1 LTIDI
6 HYKAS
11 LFSTLVET
19 CESIRIT
26 TSKNKKVD
34 LIVQYISGLDED
46 SLPIAVLFLSG
57 KIFPRG
63 SINNLNVGFR
73 TILLSLL
80 EISRLD
86 ETDIMRIH
94 LEHGDLGA
102 IAEYAI
108 SKKKIVTLFDSVET
122 LEEKPTLK
130 EIYDQFKKIANLR
143 GPRSNNDKKNILK
156 GLLLRCSPLEA
167 KYLVKIIS
175 NEMRIGSYDGLI
187 EMAISK
193 AFEKNIENIREAM
206 LMSGDIANVAL
217 LSKRDALNF
226 VTIKPFVPMS
236 FMLADVMFTAEEI
249 VKYFDKPLFCE
260 YKYDGIRVQMHKF
273 GGVCK
278 LYSRNLDDI
287 SYAFP
292 ELTNSALDVQR
303 KKVKTSQIKHDVHP
317 DKSEVSDIYCNDI
330 NFILDGELIAFKNDK
345 PLPFQELQK
354 RLRRKSMTSTI
365 LSEIPIC
372 YIVYDVM
379 LYDQRQVIK
388 DTLKSRK
395 RLLANFQF
403 KDSIISIAQ
412 SKLVSSVDEITNRFR
427 KSRNEGHEGLVLKDP
442 LSHYYPGKRGKYW
455 IKLKE
460 ELDTIDAVVVIAEY
474 GHGKR
479 AGSLSDY
486 TLAVKDY
493 STNFL
498 DNKLA
503 SENRSNV
510 LGDLKIIGKAYSGLS
525 NKEIDY
531 MTEKLRSIIVRDE
544 GSRIIVKPEIILEV
558 SFDTIQKSD
567 RHSSGYALRFPR
579 IKNIRYDKELKD
591 IDELEKIEAIYQN
604 QFHIKNHVKNK
615 SKSKNS
621 FKADDATY
629 VIKKT

>member
-1 LTIDI
+1 MRKINLTNSI
-6 HYKAS
+6 HNKVSY
-11 LFSTLVET
+11 FSGLVET

-26 TSKNKKVD
+26 ASKNKKVD
-34 LIVQYISGLDED
+34 LIVQYISDLDES

-57 KIFPRG
+57 KIFPKG
-63 SINNLNVGFR
+63 SIYNLNIGFR
-73 TILLSLL
+73 TILQSLI
-80 EISRLD
+80 EISSLD
-86 ETDIMRIH
+86 QTDVMRIH
-94 LEHGDLGA
+94 LEHGDMGS

-108 SKKKIVTLFDSVET
+108 SKKKIVTLFNSVDT

-130 EIYDQFKKIANLR
+130 EIYDQFNKIANLS

-167 KYLVKIIS
+167 KYLVKIIT
-175 NEMRIGSYDGLI
+175 NEMRIGSYEGLI
-187 EMAISK
+187 EIAIAK
-193 AFEKNIENIREAM
+193 AFEKNVESIREAM

-217 LSKRDALNF
+217 LSKRDMLNL

-249 VKYFDKPLFCE
+249 VKYFDRPLLCE

-273 GGVCK
+273 GNVCK
-278 LYSRNLDDI
+278 LYSRNLADI

-292 ELTNSALDVQR
+292 ELTHSALDIR
-303 KKVKTSQIKHDVHP
+303 IKKIEKSQKEHDGHP
-317 DKSEVSDIYCNDI
+317 NKSDADNIDDDNV
-330 NFILDGELIAFKNDK
+330 NFILDGELMAFKNDK

-354 RLRRKSMTSTI
+354 RLRRKSMTNTI
-365 LSEIPIC
+365 LSEVPIC
-372 YIVYDVM
+372 YVVYDIM

-388 DTLKSRK
+388 DSLKYRK
-395 RLLANFQF
+395 RLLEKFQF

-442 LSHYYPGKRGKYW
+442 LSQYYPGKRGKYW

-479 AGSLSDY
+479 AGTISDY
-486 TLAVKDY
+486 TLAVQDNV
-493 STNFL
+493 TNFV
-498 DNKLA
+498 DNKLT
-503 SENRSNV
+503 SENGKNIF
-510 LGDLKIIGKAYSGLS
+510 GDLKIIGKAYSGLS
-525 NKEIDY
+525 NKEINY
-531 MTEKLRSIIVRDE
+531 MTEKLRSIMIEDK
-544 GSRIIVKPEIILEV
+544 GNRIIVKPEIVLEV

-567 RHSSGYALRFPR
+567 RHNSGYALRFPR

-591 IDELEKIEAIYQN
+591 IDGLEKIEAIYQN
-604 QFHIKNHVKNK
+604 QFHIRNK
-615 SKSKNS
+615 SKSMKQ
-621 FKADDATY
+621 F
-629 VIKKT
+629 

>member
-1 LTIDI
+1 MGTINLTNDI
-6 HYKAS
+6 HYKVS
-11 LFSTLVET
+11 YFSALVES
-19 CESIRIT
+19 CESIRST

-34 LIVQYISGLDED
+34 LIVQYISGLDDD

-57 KIFPRG
+57 KIFPKG
-63 SINNLNVGFR
+63 SIYNLNVGFR
-73 TILLSLL
+73 TILQSLL

-86 ETDIMRIH
+86 QTDVMRLH
-94 LEHGDLGA
+94 LEHGDMGT

-108 SKKKIVTLFDSVET
+108 SNKKIVTLFNSVET

-187 EMAISK
+187 EIAIAK
-193 AFEKNIENIREAM
+193 AFEKNVESIREAM

-217 LSKRDALNF
+217 LSKRDELNL
-226 VTIKPFVPMS
+226 VTIKPYVPMS

-249 VKYFDKPLFCE
+249 VKYFDRPLLCE

-273 GGVCK
+273 GNVCK
-278 LYSRNLDDI
+278 LYSRNLADI

-292 ELTNSALDVQR
+292 ELTHSALDVR
-303 KKVKTSQIKHDVHP
+303 IKKAKTRPKKHDVHP
-317 DKSEVSDIYCNDI
+317 DKSDADNIDRDDI
-330 NFILDGELIAFKNDK
+330 NFILDGELIAFKDDR

-354 RLRRKSMTSTI
+354 RLRRKSMTNTI

-372 YIVYDVM
+372 YVVYDIM

-395 RLLANFQF
+395 RLLTNFQF

-412 SKLVSSVDEITNRFR
+412 SKAVSSVDEITNRFQ
-427 KSRNEGHEGLVLKDP
+427 KSRNEGHEGLVIKDP
-442 LSHYYPGKRGKYW
+442 LSQYYPGKRGKYW

-479 AGSLSDY
+479 AGTLSDY

-493 STNFL
+493 ATSIV
-498 DNKLA
+498 DNQLA
-503 SENRSNV
+503 SENGENV
-510 LGDLKIIGKAYSGLS
+510 FGDLKIIGKAYSGLS

-531 MTEKLRSIIVRDE
+531 MTRKLRSIIIRDE
-544 GSRIIVKPEIILEV
+544 GSKIIVKPEIVLEI
-558 SFDTIQKSD
+558 SFDTIQQSD
-567 RHSSGYALRFPR
+567 RHNSGYALRFPR

-591 IDELEKIEAIYQN
+591 IDELEKIDTIYQN
-604 QFHIKNHVKNK
+604 QFHIKNK
-615 SKSKNS
+615 SKP
-621 FKADDATY
+621 
-629 VIKKT
+629 

>member
-1 LTIDI
+1 LTNDI
-6 HYKAS
+6 HYKVS
-11 LFSTLVET
+11 YFSALVES
-19 CESIRIT
+19 CESIRST

-34 LIVQYISGLDED
+34 LIVQYISGLDDD

-57 KIFPRG
+57 KIFPKG
-63 SINNLNVGFR
+63 SIYNLNVGFR
-73 TILLSLL
+73 TILQSLL

-86 ETDIMRIH
+86 QTDVMRLH
-94 LEHGDLGA
+94 LEHGDMGT

-108 SKKKIVTLFDSVET
+108 SNKKIVTLFNSVET

-175 NEMRIGSYDGLI
+175 NEMRIGSYEGLI
-187 EMAISK
+187 EIAIAK
-193 AFEKNIENIREAM
+193 AFEKNVESIREAM

-217 LSKRDALNF
+217 LSKRDELNL

-249 VKYFDKPLFCE
+249 VKYFDRPLLCE

-273 GGVCK
+273 GNVCK
-278 LYSRNLDDI
+278 LYSRNLADI

-292 ELTNSALDVQR
+292 ELTHSALDVR
-303 KKVKTSQIKHDVHP
+303 IKKAKTRPKKHDVHP
-317 DKSEVSDIYCNDI
+317 DKSDADNIDRDDI
-330 NFILDGELIAFKNDK
+330 NFILDGELIAFKDDR

-354 RLRRKSMTSTI
+354 RLRRKSMTNTI

-372 YIVYDVM
+372 YVVYDIM

-395 RLLANFQF
+395 RLLTNFQF

-412 SKLVSSVDEITNRFR
+412 SKAVSSVDEITNRFQ
-427 KSRNEGHEGLVLKDP
+427 KSRNEGHEGLVIKDP
-442 LSHYYPGKRGKYW
+442 LSQYYPGKRGKYW

-479 AGSLSDY
+479 AGTLSDY

-493 STNFL
+493 ATSI
-498 DNKLA
+498 DNQLA
-503 SENRSNV
+503 SENGENV
-510 LGDLKIIGKAYSGLS
+510 FGDLKIIGKAYSGLS

-531 MTEKLRSIIVRDE
+531 MTRKLRSIIIRDE
-544 GSRIIVKPEIILEV
+544 GSKIIVKPEIVLEV
-558 SFDTIQKSD
+558 SFDTIQQSD
-567 RHSSGYALRFPR
+567 RHNSGYALRFPR

-591 IDELEKIEAIYQN
+591 IDELEKIDTIYQN
-604 QFHIKNHVKNK
+604 QFHIKNK
-615 SKSKNS
+615 SKP
-621 FKADDATY
+621 
-629 VIKKT
+629 

>member
-1 LTIDI
+1 MGTINLTNDI
-6 HYKAS
+6 HYKVS
-11 LFSTLVET
+11 YFSALVES
-19 CESIRIT
+19 CESIRST

-34 LIVQYISGLDED
+34 LIVQYISGLDDD

-57 KIFPRG
+57 KIFPKG
-63 SINNLNVGFR
+63 SIYNLNVGFR
-73 TILLSLL
+73 TILQSLL

-86 ETDIMRIH
+86 QTDVMRLH
-94 LEHGDLGA
+94 LEHGDMGT

-108 SKKKIVTLFDSVET
+108 SNKKIVTLFNSVET

-175 NEMRIGSYDGLI
+175 NEMRIGSYEGLI
-187 EMAISK
+187 EIAIAK
-193 AFEKNIENIREAM
+193 AFEKNVESIREAM

-217 LSKRDALNF
+217 LSKRDELNL
-226 VTIKPFVPMS
+226 VTIKPYVPMS

-249 VKYFDKPLFCE
+249 VKYFDRPLLCE

-273 GGVCK
+273 GNVCK
-278 LYSRNLDDI
+278 LYSRNLADI

-292 ELTNSALDVQR
+292 ELTHSALDVR
-303 KKVKTSQIKHDVHP
+303 IKKAKTRPKKHDVHP
-317 DKSEVSDIYCNDI
+317 DKSDADNIDRDDI
-330 NFILDGELIAFKNDK
+330 NFILDGELIAFKDDR

-354 RLRRKSMTSTI
+354 RLRRKSMTNTV

-372 YIVYDVM
+372 YVVYDIM

-395 RLLANFQF
+395 RLLTNFQF

-412 SKLVSSVDEITNRFR
+412 SKAVSSVDEITNRFQ
-427 KSRNEGHEGLVLKDP
+427 KSRNEGHEGLVIKDP
-442 LSHYYPGKRGKYW
+442 LSQYYPGKRGKYW

-479 AGSLSDY
+479 AGTLSDY

-493 STNFL
+493 ATSIV
-498 DNKLA
+498 DNQLA
-503 SENRSNV
+503 SENGENV
-510 LGDLKIIGKAYSGLS
+510 FGDLKIIGKAYSGLS

-531 MTEKLRSIIVRDE
+531 MTRKLRSIIIRDE
-544 GSRIIVKPEIILEV
+544 GSKIIVKPEIVLEV
-558 SFDTIQKSD
+558 SFDTIQQSD
-567 RHSSGYALRFPR
+567 RHNSGYALRFPR

-591 IDELEKIEAIYQN
+591 IDELEKIDTIYQN
-604 QFHIKNHVKNK
+604 QFHIKNK
-615 SKSKNS
+615 SKP
-621 FKADDATY
+621 
-629 VIKKT
+629 

>member
-1 LTIDI
+1 MGTINLTNDI
-6 HYKAS
+6 HYKVS
-11 LFSTLVET
+11 YFSALVES
-19 CESIRIT
+19 CESIRST

-34 LIVQYISGLDED
+34 LIVQYISGLDDD
-46 SLPIAVLFLSG
+46 SLPISVLFLSG
-57 KIFPRG
+57 KIFPKG
-63 SINNLNVGFR
+63 SIYNLNIGFR
-73 TILLSLL
+73 TILQSLL

-86 ETDIMRIH
+86 QTDIMRLH
-94 LEHGDLGA
+94 LEHGDMGT

-108 SKKKIVTLFDSVET
+108 SNKKMVTLFNSVET
-122 LEEKPTLK
+122 LEEKITLK
-130 EIYDQFKKIANLR
+130 EIYDQFRKIANLR

-187 EMAISK
+187 EIAIAK
-193 AFEKNIENIREAM
+193 AFEKNVESIREAM

-217 LSKRDALNF
+217 LSKRDELNL

-249 VKYFDKPLFCE
+249 VKYFDRPLLCE

-273 GGVCK
+273 GNVCK
-278 LYSRNLDDI
+278 LYSRNLADI

-292 ELTNSALDVQR
+292 ELTHSALDVR
-303 KKVKTSQIKHDVHP
+303 IKKAKTRQKKHNVHS
-317 DKSEVSDIYCNDI
+317 DKSDADNIDRDDI
-330 NFILDGELIAFKNDK
+330 NFILDGELIAFKDDR

-372 YIVYDVM
+372 YVVYDIM

-412 SKLVSSVDEITNRFR
+412 SKVVSSVDEITDRFQ

-442 LSHYYPGKRGKYW
+442 LSQYYPGKRGKYW

-479 AGSLSDY
+479 AGTLSDY

-493 STNFL
+493 ATSI
-498 DNKLA
+498 DNQLA
-503 SENRSNV
+503 SENGENV
-510 LGDLKIIGKAYSGLS
+510 FGDLKIIGKAYSGLS

-531 MTEKLRSIIVRDE
+531 MTKKLRSIIIRDE
-544 GSRIIVKPEIILEV
+544 DRKIIVKPEIVLEV
-558 SFDTIQKSD
+558 SFDTIQQSD
-567 RHSSGYALRFPR
+567 RHNSGYALRFPR

-591 IDELEKIEAIYQN
+591 IDELEKIETIYQN
-604 QFHIKNHVKNK
+604 QFHIKNK
-615 SKSKNS
+615 SKS
-621 FKADDATY
+621 
-629 VIKKT
+629 

>member
-1 LTIDI
+1 MGKINLTNDI
-6 HYKAS
+6 HYKVS
-11 LFSTLVET
+11 YFSTLVEA

-34 LIVQYISGLDED
+34 LIVQYISGLDDD

-57 KIFPRG
+57 KIFPKG
-63 SINNLNVGFR
+63 SIYNLNVGFR
-73 TILLSLL
+73 TILQSLL

-86 ETDIMRIH
+86 QTDVMRLH
-94 LEHGDLGA
+94 LEHGDMGT

-108 SKKKIVTLFDSVET
+108 SNKKIVTLFNSVDT

-130 EIYDQFKKIANLR
+130 EIYDQFKKIANLK
-143 GPRSNNDKKNILK
+143 GSRSNNDKKNILK

-187 EMAISK
+187 EIAVAK
-193 AFEKNIENIREAM
+193 AFEKSVESIREAM

-217 LSKRDALNF
+217 LSKRNDLNL

-249 VKYFDKPLFCE
+249 VKYFDRPLLCE

-273 GGVCK
+273 GNVCK
-278 LYSRNLDDI
+278 LYSRNLADI

-292 ELTNSALDVQR
+292 ELIHSALDVR
-303 KKVKTSQIKHDVHP
+303 IKKAKTRQKKHDVHP
-317 DKSEVSDIYCNDI
+317 DKSDADNIDHDDV
-330 NFILDGELIAFKNDK
+330 NFILDGELIAFKNDR

-354 RLRRKSMTSTI
+354 RLRRKNMTNTI

-372 YIVYDVM
+372 YVVYDIM

-388 DTLKSRK
+388 DTLNSRK

-412 SKLVSSVDEITNRFR
+412 SKLVSSVDGITDRFQ

-442 LSHYYPGKRGKYW
+442 LSQYYPGKRGKYW

-479 AGSLSDY
+479 AGTLSDY
-486 TLAVKDY
+486 TLAVKNY
-493 STNFL
+493 ATSIV
-498 DNKLA
+498 DNQLA
-503 SENRSNV
+503 SANGENV
-510 LGDLKIIGKAYSGLS
+510 FGGLKIIGKAYSGLS

-531 MTEKLRSIIVRDE
+531 MTKKLRSIIIRDE
-544 GSRIIVKPEIILEV
+544 GSKIIVKPEIVLEV
-558 SFDTIQKSD
+558 SFDTIQQSD
-567 RHSSGYALRFPR
+567 RHNSGYALRFPR

-604 QFHIKNHVKNK
+604 QFHIKNK
-615 SKSKNS
+615 SKS
-621 FKADDATY
+621 
-629 VIKKT
+629 

>member
-1 LTIDI
+1 LTNDI
-6 HYKAS
+6 HYKVS
-11 LFSTLVET
+11 YFSALVES
-19 CESIRIT
+19 CESIRST

-34 LIVQYISGLDED
+34 LIVQYISGLDDD

-57 KIFPRG
+57 KIFPKG
-63 SINNLNVGFR
+63 SIYNLNVGFR
-73 TILLSLL
+73 TILQSLL

-86 ETDIMRIH
+86 QTDVMRLH
-94 LEHGDLGA
+94 LEHGDMGT

-108 SKKKIVTLFDSVET
+108 SNKKIVTLFNSVET

-175 NEMRIGSYDGLI
+175 NEMRIGSYEGLI
-187 EMAISK
+187 EIAIAK
-193 AFEKNIENIREAM
+193 AFEKNVESIREAM

-217 LSKRDALNF
+217 LSKRDELNL
-226 VTIKPFVPMS
+226 VTIKPYVPMS

-249 VKYFDKPLFCE
+249 VKYFDRPLLCE

-273 GGVCK
+273 GNVCK
-278 LYSRNLDDI
+278 LYSRNLADI

-292 ELTNSALDVQR
+292 ELTHSALDVR
-303 KKVKTSQIKHDVHP
+303 IKKAKTRPKKHDVHP
-317 DKSEVSDIYCNDI
+317 DKSDADNIDRDDI
-330 NFILDGELIAFKNDK
+330 NFILDGELIAFKDDR

-354 RLRRKSMTSTI
+354 RLRRKSMTNTI

-372 YIVYDVM
+372 YVVYDIM

-395 RLLANFQF
+395 RLLTNFQF

-412 SKLVSSVDEITNRFR
+412 SKAVSSVDEITNRFQ
-427 KSRNEGHEGLVLKDP
+427 KSRNEGHEGLVIKDP
-442 LSHYYPGKRGKYW
+442 LSQYYPGKRGKYW

-479 AGSLSDY
+479 AGTLSDY

-493 STNFL
+493 ATSI
-498 DNKLA
+498 DNQLA
-503 SENRSNV
+503 SENGENV
-510 LGDLKIIGKAYSGLS
+510 FGDLKIIGKAYSGLS

-531 MTEKLRSIIVRDE
+531 MTRKLRSIIIRDE
-544 GSRIIVKPEIILEV
+544 GSKIIVKPEIVLEV
-558 SFDTIQKSD
+558 SFDTIQQSD
-567 RHSSGYALRFPR
+567 RHNSGYALRFPR

-591 IDELEKIEAIYQN
+591 IDELEKIDTIYQN
-604 QFHIKNHVKNK
+604 QFHIKNK
-615 SKSKNS
+615 SKP
-621 FKADDATY
+621 
-629 VIKKT
+629 

>member
-1 LTIDI
+1 MTNSI
-6 HYKAS
+6 HNKVSY
-11 LFSTLVET
+11 FSGLVET

-26 TSKNKKVD
+26 ASKNKKVD
-34 LIVQYISGLDED
+34 LIVQYISGLDES

-57 KIFPRG
+57 KIFPKG
-63 SINNLNVGFR
+63 SIYNLNIGFR
-73 TILLSLL
+73 TILQSLI
-80 EISRLD
+80 EISSLD
-86 ETDIMRIH
+86 QTDVMRIH
-94 LEHGDLGA
+94 LEHGDMGS

-108 SKKKIVTLFDSVET
+108 SKKKIVTLFNSVDT

-130 EIYDQFKKIANLR
+130 EIYDQFNKIANLS
-143 GPRSNNDKKNILK
+143 GQRSNNDKKNILK

-167 KYLVKIIS
+167 KYLVKIIA

-187 EMAISK
+187 EIAIAK
-193 AFEKNIENIREAM
+193 AFEKNVESIREAM

-217 LSKRDALNF
+217 LSKRDTLNL

-249 VKYFDKPLFCE
+249 VKYFDRPLLCE

-273 GGVCK
+273 GNVCK
-278 LYSRNLDDI
+278 LYSRNLADI

-292 ELTNSALDVQR
+292 ELTHSALDIR
-303 KKVKTSQIKHDVHP
+303 IKKIEKSQKEHDGHP
-317 DKSEVSDIYCNDI
+317 NKSDADNIDDDNI

-354 RLRRKSMTSTI
+354 RLRRKSTTNTI

-372 YIVYDVM
+372 YVVYDVM

-388 DTLKSRK
+388 DPLKNRK
-395 RLLANFQF
+395 RLLAKFQF

-412 SKLVSSVDEITNRFR
+412 NQLVSSVDEITNRFR

-442 LSHYYPGKRGKYW
+442 LSQYYPGKRGKYW

-479 AGSLSDY
+479 AGTISDY
-486 TLAVKDY
+486 TLAVQDNA
-493 STNFL
+493 TNFV

-503 SENRSNV
+503 SENGKNV
-510 LGDLKIIGKAYSGLS
+510 FGDLKIIGKAYSGLS
-525 NKEIDY
+525 NKEINY
-531 MTEKLRSIIVRDE
+531 MTEKLRSIIIEDK
-544 GSRIIVKPEIILEV
+544 GSRIIVKPEIVLEV

-567 RHSSGYALRFPR
+567 RHNSGYALRFPR

-591 IDELEKIEAIYQN
+591 IDGLEKIEAIYQN
-604 QFHIKNHVKNK
+604 QFHIRNK
-615 SKSKNS
+615 SKSMKQ
-621 FKADDATY
+621 F
-629 VIKKT
+629 

>member
-1 LTIDI
+1 MGTINLTNDI
-6 HYKAS
+6 HYKVS
-11 LFSTLVET
+11 YFSALVES
-19 CESIRIT
+19 CESIRST

-34 LIVQYISGLDED
+34 LIVQYISGLDDD

-57 KIFPRG
+57 KIFPKG
-63 SINNLNVGFR
+63 SIYNLNVGFR
-73 TILLSLL
+73 TILQSLL

-86 ETDIMRIH
+86 QTDVMRLH
-94 LEHGDLGA
+94 LEHGDMGT

-108 SKKKIVTLFDSVET
+108 SNKKIVTLFNSVET

-143 GPRSNNDKKNILK
+143 GSRSNNDKKNILK

-175 NEMRIGSYDGLI
+175 DEMRIGSYDGLI
-187 EMAISK
+187 EIAIAK
-193 AFEKNIENIREAM
+193 AFGKNVESIREAM

-217 LSKRDALNF
+217 LSKRDELNL
-226 VTIKPFVPMS
+226 VTIKPYVPMS

-249 VKYFDKPLFCE
+249 VKYFDRPLLCE

-273 GGVCK
+273 GNVCK
-278 LYSRNLDDI
+278 LYSRNLADI

-292 ELTNSALDVQR
+292 ELTHSALDVR
-303 KKVKTSQIKHDVHP
+303 IKKAKTRPKKHDVHP
-317 DKSEVSDIYCNDI
+317 DKSDADNIDRDDI
-330 NFILDGELIAFKNDK
+330 NFILDGELIAFKDDR

-354 RLRRKSMTSTI
+354 RLRRKSMTNTI

-372 YIVYDVM
+372 YVVYDIM

-395 RLLANFQF
+395 RLLTNFQF

-412 SKLVSSVDEITNRFR
+412 SKAVSSVDEITNRFQ
-427 KSRNEGHEGLVLKDP
+427 KSRNEGHEGLVIKDP
-442 LSHYYPGKRGKYW
+442 LSQYYPGKRGKYW

-479 AGSLSDY
+479 AGTLSDY

-493 STNFL
+493 ATSI
-498 DNKLA
+498 DNQLA
-503 SENRSNV
+503 SENGENV
-510 LGDLKIIGKAYSGLS
+510 FGDLKIIGKAYSGLS

-531 MTEKLRSIIVRDE
+531 MTRKLRSIIIRDE
-544 GSRIIVKPEIILEV
+544 GSKIIVKPEIVLEV
-558 SFDTIQKSD
+558 SFDTIQQSD
-567 RHSSGYALRFPR
+567 RHNSGYALRFPR

-591 IDELEKIEAIYQN
+591 IDELEKIDTIYQN
-604 QFHIKNHVKNK
+604 QFHIKNK
-615 SKSKNS
+615 SKP
-621 FKADDATY
+621 
-629 VIKKT
+629 

>member
-1 LTIDI
+1 LGTINLTNDI
-6 HYKAS
+6 HYKVS
-11 LFSTLVET
+11 YFSALVES
-19 CESIRIT
+19 CESIRST

-34 LIVQYISGLDED
+34 LIVQYISGLDDD

-57 KIFPRG
+57 KIFPKG
-63 SINNLNVGFR
+63 SIYNLNVGFR
-73 TILLSLL
+73 TILQSLL

-86 ETDIMRIH
+86 QTDVMRLH
-94 LEHGDLGA
+94 LEHGDMGT

-108 SKKKIVTLFDSVET
+108 SNKKIVTLFNSVET

-187 EMAISK
+187 EIAIAK
-193 AFEKNIENIREAM
+193 AFEKNVESIREAM

-217 LSKRDALNF
+217 LSKRDELNL
-226 VTIKPFVPMS
+226 VTIKPYVPMS

-249 VKYFDKPLFCE
+249 VKYFDRPLLCE

-273 GGVCK
+273 GNVCK
-278 LYSRNLDDI
+278 LYSRNLADI

-292 ELTNSALDVQR
+292 ELTHSALDVR
-303 KKVKTSQIKHDVHP
+303 IKKAKTRPKKHDVHP
-317 DKSEVSDIYCNDI
+317 DKSDADNIDRDDI
-330 NFILDGELIAFKNDK
+330 NFILDGELIAFKDDR

-354 RLRRKSMTSTI
+354 RLRRKSMTNTI

-372 YIVYDVM
+372 YVVYDIM

-395 RLLANFQF
+395 RLLTNFQF

-412 SKLVSSVDEITNRFR
+412 SKAVSSVDEITNRFQ
-427 KSRNEGHEGLVLKDP
+427 KSRNEGHEGLVIKDP
-442 LSHYYPGKRGKYW
+442 LSQYYPGKRGKYW

-479 AGSLSDY
+479 AGTLSDY

-493 STNFL
+493 ATSI
-498 DNKLA
+498 DNQLA
-503 SENRSNV
+503 SENGENV
-510 LGDLKIIGKAYSGLS
+510 FGDLKIIGKAYSGLS

-531 MTEKLRSIIVRDE
+531 MTRKLRSIIIRDE
-544 GSRIIVKPEIILEV
+544 GSKIIVKPEIVLEV
-558 SFDTIQKSD
+558 SFDTIQQSD
-567 RHSSGYALRFPR
+567 RHNSGYALRFPR

-591 IDELEKIEAIYQN
+591 IDELEKIDTIYQN
-604 QFHIKNHVKNK
+604 QFHIKNK
-615 SKSKNS
+615 SKP
-621 FKADDATY
+621 
-629 VIKKT
+629 

>member
-1 LTIDI
+1 MRKINLTNDI
-6 HYKAS
+6 HYKVS
-11 LFSTLVET
+11 YFSALVEA
-19 CESIRIT
+19 CESIRST

-34 LIVQYISGLDED
+34 LIVQYISGLDDD

-57 KIFPRG
+57 KIFPKG
-63 SINNLNVGFR
+63 SIYNLNIGFR
-73 TILLSLL
+73 TILQSLL

-86 ETDIMRIH
+86 QTDIMRLH
-94 LEHGDLGA
+94 LEHGDMGT

-108 SKKKIVTLFDSVET
+108 SNKKMVTLFNSVET
-122 LEEKPTLK
+122 LEEKITLK
-130 EIYDQFKKIANLR
+130 EIYDQFRKIANLR

-187 EMAISK
+187 EIAIAK
-193 AFEKNIENIREAM
+193 AFEKNVESIREAM

-217 LSKRDALNF
+217 LSKRDELNL
-226 VTIKPFVPMS
+226 VTIKPYVPMS

-249 VKYFDKPLFCE
+249 VKYFDRPLLCE

-273 GGVCK
+273 GNVCK
-278 LYSRNLDDI
+278 LYSRNLADI

-292 ELTNSALDVQR
+292 ELTHSALDVR
-303 KKVKTSQIKHDVHP
+303 IKKAKTRPKKHDVHP
-317 DKSEVSDIYCNDI
+317 DKSDADNIDRDDI
-330 NFILDGELIAFKNDK
+330 NFILDGELIAFKDDR

-372 YIVYDVM
+372 YVVYDIM

-395 RLLANFQF
+395 RLLTNFQF

-412 SKLVSSVDEITNRFR
+412 SKAVSSVDEITNRFQ
-427 KSRNEGHEGLVLKDP
+427 KSRNEGHEGLVIKDP
-442 LSHYYPGKRGKYW
+442 LSQYYPGKRGKYW

-479 AGSLSDY
+479 AGTLSDY

-493 STNFL
+493 ATSI
-498 DNKLA
+498 DNQLA
-503 SENRSNV
+503 SENGENV
-510 LGDLKIIGKAYSGLS
+510 FGDLKIIGKAYSGLS

-531 MTEKLRSIIVRDE
+531 MTRKLRSIIIRDE
-544 GSRIIVKPEIILEV
+544 GSKIIVKPEIVLEV
-558 SFDTIQKSD
+558 SFDTIQQSD
-567 RHSSGYALRFPR
+567 RHNSGYALRFPR

-591 IDELEKIEAIYQN
+591 IDELEKIETIYQN
-604 QFHIKNHVKNK
+604 QFHIKNK
-615 SKSKNS
+615 SKS
-621 FKADDATY
+621 
-629 VIKKT
+629 

>member
-1 LTIDI
+1 MRKINLTNDI
-6 HYKAS
+6 HYKVS
-11 LFSTLVET
+11 YFSTLVET
-19 CESIRIT
+19 CESIRST

-34 LIVQYISGLDED
+34 LIVQYISGLDDD
-46 SLPIAVLFLSG
+46 SLPIAALFLSG
-57 KIFPRG
+57 KIFPKG
-63 SINNLNVGFR
+63 SIYNLNVGFR
-73 TILLSLL
+73 TILQSLL

-86 ETDIMRIH
+86 QTDIMRLH
-94 LEHGDLGA
+94 LEHGDMGT

-108 SKKKIVTLFDSVET
+108 SNKKMVTLFISVET

-130 EIYDQFKKIANLR
+130 EIYDQFRKIANLR

-187 EMAISK
+187 EIAIAK
-193 AFEKNIENIREAM
+193 AFEKNVESIREAI

-217 LSKRDALNF
+217 LSKRNELNL

-249 VKYFDKPLFCE
+249 VKYFDRPLLCE

-273 GGVCK
+273 GNVCK
-278 LYSRNLDDI
+278 LYSRNLADI

-292 ELTNSALDVQR
+292 ELTHSALDVR
-303 KKVKTSQIKHDVHP
+303 IKKAKTSQKRHDVHS
-317 DKSEVSDIYCNDI
+317 DKSDADNIDRDDI
-330 NFILDGELIAFKNDK
+330 NFILDGELIAFKDDR

-372 YIVYDVM
+372 YVVYDVM

-395 RLLANFQF
+395 RMLTNFQF

-412 SKLVSSVDEITNRFR
+412 SKVVSSVDEITDRFQE
-427 KSRNEGHEGLVLKDP
+427 SRNEGHEGLVLKDP
-442 LSHYYPGKRGKYW
+442 LSQYFPGKRGKYW
-455 IKLKE
+455 VKLKE

-479 AGSLSDY
+479 AGTLSDY

-493 STNFL
+493 TTSIV
-498 DNKLA
+498 DNQLA
-503 SENRSNV
+503 SETGENV
-510 LGDLKIIGKAYSGLS
+510 FDDLKIIGKAYSGLS

-531 MTEKLRSIIVRDE
+531 MTKKLRSIIIRDE
-544 GSRIIVKPEIILEV
+544 GSKIIVKPEIVLEV
-558 SFDTIQKSD
+558 CFDTIQQSD
-567 RHSSGYALRFPR
+567 RHNSGYALRFPR

-591 IDELEKIEAIYQN
+591 IDELEKIETIYQN
-604 QFHIKNHVKNK
+604 QFHIKNK
-615 SKSKNS
+615 SKS
-621 FKADDATY
+621 
-629 VIKKT
+629 